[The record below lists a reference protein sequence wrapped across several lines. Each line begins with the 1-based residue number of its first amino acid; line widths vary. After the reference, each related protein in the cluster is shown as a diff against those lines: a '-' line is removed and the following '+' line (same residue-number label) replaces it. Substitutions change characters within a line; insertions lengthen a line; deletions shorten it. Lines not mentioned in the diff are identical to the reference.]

1 MLPPSGIALRVIP
14 RREESGA
21 PISASHVRQ
30 LIHDGRIEE
39 IRPLVPDTTYAY
51 LTGPQG
57 AAAVARIRASQNVIH
72 H

>member
-1 MLPPSGIALRVIP
+1 MLPPSGIALHVIP
-14 RREESGA
+14 RREEGGT

-30 LIHDGRIEE
+30 LIHDGRMED
-39 IRPLVPDTTYAY
+39 IRPLVPETTYAY

-57 AAAVARIRASQNVIH
+57 AAAVARIRASQDVIH